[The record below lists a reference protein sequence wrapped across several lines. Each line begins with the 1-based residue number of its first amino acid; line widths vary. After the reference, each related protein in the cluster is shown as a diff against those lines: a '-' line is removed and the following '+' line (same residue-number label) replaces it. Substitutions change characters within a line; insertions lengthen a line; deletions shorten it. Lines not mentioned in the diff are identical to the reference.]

1 MDKEPTEQV
10 LEVPMFEAWSPGDV
24 LYFGP
29 SSRSIAVFGQ
39 IGTELVLPAI
49 SQILELDGRD
59 SKEAIRVHINTEG
72 GSLSDGFAMYDAL
85 RSVQAPIVTIT
96 TGLCASAGLLILA
109 AGDLKLATESTVFFY
124 HQAILPSEGFQSIAQ
139 LDATAEGY
147 QIAQQ
152 SYDNIII
159 TRNKIKKTIWKKE
172 FEGKTAKYFNA
183 EQALEYGI
191 IDGIIPNNKKKK
203 VPGV

>member
-1 MDKEPTEQV
+1 MDNEPTESMV
-10 LEVPMFEAWSPGDV
+10 AVPMFEAWSPGDI

-39 IGTELVLPAI
+39 IGTELVLPVI
-49 SQILELDGRD
+49 SQILELDGRE
-59 SKEAIRVHINTEG
+59 SSEPIRIHVNTEG
-72 GSLSDGFAMYDAL
+72 GSLSDGFAVYDAA
-85 RSVQAPIVTIT
+85 RSVKSPIVTIA

-109 AGDLKLATESTVFFY
+109 AGDLRLATESTVFFY
-124 HQAILPSEGFQSIAQ
+124 HQAILPSDGFQSIAQ

-152 SYDNIII
+152 SYDNVIMG
-159 TRNKIKKTIWKKE
+159 RNKIKKTVWKKE

-183 EQALEYGI
+183 QQALEYGI
-191 IDGIIPNNKKKK
+191 INGIIPNNKKKK